1 MLIEHLS
8 TTETQHAP
16 LKIEELAQQHYAF
29 VQHLAYSILDD
40 PHEAADMTQETF
52 LTAQRALHNFRGE
65 AHPRTWLARITI
77 WLARITIN
85 LCRAQLQKRKR
96 RALLANV
103 LQSLHLAEPPAT
115 SPEGLTAQ
123 NETYQRLWQAV
134 DALDE
139 KHRLPVLLRYLHQM
153 SVIEIATVL
162 NLSEGTVHS
171 RLHYAREKLQNKLR
185 PFLSGDNEP

>member
-1 MLIEHLS
+1 MPIEHLS
-8 TTETQHAP
+8 TAEAQYAP
-16 LKIEELAQQHYAF
+16 LKIEELAQQHYVF
-29 VQHLAYSILDD
+29 IQHLAYSILDD

-52 LTAQRALHNFRGE
+52 LTAQRALHSFRGE

-77 WLARITIN
+77 N
-85 LCRAQLQKRKR
+85 LCRAQIQKRKR

-103 LQSLHLAEPPAT
+103 LQSLHLVEPPAP
-115 SPEGLTAQ
+115 SPEGITAQ
-123 NETYQRLWQAV
+123 NETYQQLWQAV

-153 SVIEIATVL
+153 SVTEIAAIL

-171 RLHYAREKLQNKLR
+171 QLHYARKKLQNKLS